1 MSKVSYTENFN
12 LTQYSEVDEPV
23 FLNDITRDNALID
36 SALQNGKE
44 TAENAVSIANTA
56 KDTADYAKSV
66 ADGVASDLQVT
77 NQNVASLDARVTQN
91 EADIALLQPAKITA
105 LENKIDA
112 NTGLINALSNELDS
126 VEAEV
131 DAHGNRLDALESATG
146 QLRTDVDTLRSDF
159 DGCCT
164 EVRAHLE
171 TLDTEQGVQNGRLDS
186 LETRMDSAE
195 TRLDN
200 LETED
205 ETITGQVT
213 VLTDRVNQ
221 LLSDLDPTNIQS
233 ALALTQQVI
242 QNKNDIATLVSD
254 VTALGEQA
262 GNETLIT
269 TAQTLSGAI
278 NELAGASV
286 VVDSQL
292 DATSEHA
299 VQNKVLTGIIG
310 TDTLTTVAQTITGAL
325 NELKSALDT
334 VDSRETTHYT
344 NLSSGVSG
352 LNSRVGALETAVGG
366 ANSGLV
372 KDVADL
378 QASMTTAQ
386 TDIDALEVAV
396 GDANSGLVKGV
407 ADNADAIAG
416 LETVVGDSSAGLVK
430 DVADNADD
438 ISALQSTV
446 GDSSSG
452 LVKDVDDLTV
462 DVNALETAVGD
473 ANSGL
478 TKRVGDVE
486 TAVGALETTVG
497 DANSGLVK
505 DVDDLQATV
514 GDSSAGLVKDVADN
528 ASAISTLEGTVGD
541 SSSGLVKNVDDLQDD
556 AEYEKW
562 VTLGTLNQQNYNT
575 YRALA
580 DAFYPLLS
588 ANNTDWTEYD
598 YRIVVII
605 PNQLTQIYS
614 FSNCN
619 QSSGF
624 FNFNFAIDAGA
635 NGIIQYALSVTNGN
649 SYWHSFECRE
659 SSGAVTWSYNDLIN
673 NVPQNSAT
681 WCVQRRKLRH

>member
-1 MSKVSYTENFN
+1 MSKISYTENFN

-77 NQNVASLDARVTQN
+77 NQNVADLDARVTQN

-105 LENKIDA
+105 LENKIDS

-131 DAHGNRLDALESATG
+131 EAHGNRLDSLESATG
-146 QLRTDVDTLRSDF
+146 QLRTDVDTLRGEF
-159 DGCCT
+159 DTCCD
-164 EVRAHLE
+164 EVQTHLSA
-171 TLDTEQGVQNGRLDS
+171 LDTEQGVQNERLGS

-242 QNKNDIATLVSD
+242 QNKNDIATLVGE
-254 VTALGEQA
+254 VTALGVQA

-286 VVDSQL
+286 SIDTAL

-299 VQNKVLTGIIG
+299 VQNKAI
-310 TDTLTTVAQTITGAL
+310 TVAVNALQSALSDLQTAL
-325 NELKSALDT
+325 NT
-334 VDSRETTHYT
+334 VDTREAGHYT
-344 NLSSGVSG
+344 NLSNGVSG
-352 LNSRVGALETAVGG
+352 LDSRVGALESAVGDS
-366 ANSGLV
+366 NTGLV

-378 QASMTTAQ
+378 QSSVSTAQ
-386 TDIDALEVAV
+386 TDISALEVTV
-396 GDANSGLVKGV
+396 GDASAGLVKDV
-407 ADNADAIAG
+407 ADNAGAIAG
-416 LETVVGDSSAGLVK
+416 LETTVGNSSAGLVK

-446 GDSSSG
+446 GDSSNG

-462 DVNALETAVGD
+462 DVNALESAVGD
-473 ANSGL
+473 SNSGL

-486 TAVGALETTVG
+486 TAVGALE
-497 DANSGLVK
+497 
-505 DVDDLQATV
+505 
-514 GDSSAGLVKDVADN
+514 
-528 ASAISTLEGTVGD
+528 
-541 SSSGLVKNVDDLQDD
+541 DD

-562 VTLGTLNQQNYNT
+562 TSLAELDQSDYST
-575 YRALA
+575 YGDLA
-580 DAFYPLLS
+580 NAFYPILTS
-588 ANNTDWTEYD
+588 GITDWTEYEF
-598 YRIVVII
+598 RIVVRKV
-605 PNQLTQIYS
+605 NSLSQIYTYD
-614 FSNCN
+614 NCN
-619 QSSGF
+619 MNSGF
-624 FNFNFAIDAGA
+624 LNFKLIFDAGN
-635 NGIIQYALSVTNGN
+635 NGMLMYVLSVMSSS
-649 SYWHSFECRE
+649 SYWHSFEAR
-659 SSGAVTWSYNDLIN
+659 GANGSVTWSYSDL
-673 NVPQNSAT
+673 VNSTPGDSAK
-681 WCVQRRKLRH
+681 WYLQRRKLRH